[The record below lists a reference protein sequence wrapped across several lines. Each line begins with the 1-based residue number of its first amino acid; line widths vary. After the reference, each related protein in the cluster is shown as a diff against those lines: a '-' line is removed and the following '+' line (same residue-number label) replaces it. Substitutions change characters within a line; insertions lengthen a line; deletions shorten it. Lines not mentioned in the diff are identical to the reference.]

1 MIAIRMLSVAFAVGL
16 AAFAVTG
23 VGFAQDDSDKAGG
36 SMMDHQSGGG
46 SMMDQQS
53 GGGMMG
59 QKSGGGMMGQ
69 KSGGGMMGQMSG
81 GMMGHGM
88 MMCRHGMMGGMR
100 GMGGGDVCGRM
111 TAHMDGRLAYL
122 KAELKITPEEESLWN
137 DYAAAVKDNAKSL
150 GERCTALVAKSKDK
164 SPSLPERLDIHDQ
177 FMTARLDALRSIGK
191 ALRPLYAD
199 LSDEQKQLADQFIN
213 GSTGLM

>member
-46 SMMDQQS
+46 
-53 GGGMMG
+53 
-59 QKSGGGMMGQ
+59 
-69 KSGGGMMGQMSG
+69 MMGQMSGG

-88 MMCRHGMMGGMR
+88 MMCRHGKMGGMR

-111 TAHMDGRLAYL
+111 TAHIDGRLAYL

-164 SPSLPERLDIHDQ
+164 LPSLPERLDIHDQ

-191 ALRPLYAD
+191 ALKPLYAA

-213 GSTGLM
+213 GSTGQM